1 MLERGGHV
9 RVHGPREPR
18 GPHGV
23 ALAAVSG
30 VAIDCEGRRS
40 RGRTCKCSWLGQ
52 DREGRRCFWKASSS
66 TKVGT
71 VHLHLSVHDAC
82 KTVVSP
88 FTEGSRNGRL
98 MHCTERTGEYVIID
112 SSDLIRSAIYART
125 ANAVDVILKPDEVS
139 R

>member
-1 MLERGGHV
+1 MF
-9 RVHGPREPR
+9 
-18 GPHGV
+18 
-23 ALAAVSG
+23 
-30 VAIDCEGRRS
+30 
-40 RGRTCKCSWLGQ
+40 
-52 DREGRRCFWKASSS
+52 FWEASYS

-71 VHLHLSVHDAC
+71 VHLHCSVHGAC

-88 FTEGSRNGRL
+88 FTEGSRDGRL
-98 MHCTERTGEYVIID
+98 MHCTETGEYVIID